1 MNWKESLTKGYK
13 HMTIPRKTVLIFA
26 AVLVL
31 PLLVVT
37 VIWTENQVGKAYRT
51 FETTSAS
58 ELAQINAGV
67 RSVLSKAGNTIT
79 TALDQ
84 RNFLTFCNSDME
96 ADGLRLVQ
104 FSKNELERM
113 DGIFQSNTQL
123 SGASF
128 YFDNPNVRESGIRF
142 ILPRA
147 SHRTGGPRSCPPGKA
162 KPFCCA
168 VSQKM
173 QMIALRC
180 TERCFWISERSV
192 S

>member
-67 RSVLSKAGNTIT
+67 RSVLWKNCDGSNRTQNSSIRQRARQMCSQWKLFCWIGR
-79 TALDQ
+79 LD
-84 RNFLTFCNSDME
+84 RFCW
-96 ADGLRLVQ
+96 
-104 FSKNELERM
+104 
-113 DGIFQSNTQL
+113 
-123 SGASF
+123 
-128 YFDNPNVRESGIRF
+128 
-142 ILPRA
+142 
-147 SHRTGGPRSCPPGKA
+147 
-162 KPFCCA
+162 
-168 VSQKM
+168 M
-173 QMIALRC
+173 QNQMLMR
-180 TERCFWISERSV
+180 
-192 S
+192 

>member
-113 DGIFQSNTQL
+113 DGIFQGNTQL
-123 SGASF
+123 CGA
-128 YFDNPNVRESGIRF
+128 
-142 ILPRA
+142 
-147 SHRTGGPRSCPPGKA
+147 KA

>member
-113 DGIFQSNTQL
+113 DGISLPMQTTAVRRNTHKSSPQGNL
-123 SGASF
+123 KRQNKS
-128 YFDNPNVRESGIRF
+128 E
-142 ILPRA
+142 
-147 SHRTGGPRSCPPGKA
+147 KA
-162 KPFCCA
+162 RP
-168 VSQKM
+168 SPTRQ
-173 QMIALRC
+173 R
-180 TERCFWISERSV
+180 
-192 S
+192 

>member
-128 YFDNPNVRESGIRF
+128 YFDNPNVREIWDTIYS
-142 ILPRA
+142 
-147 SHRTGGPRSCPPGKA
+147 STRTFGLSK
-162 KPFCCA
+162 
-168 VSQKM
+168 
-173 QMIALRC
+173 
-180 TERCFWISERSV
+180 
-192 S
+192 

>member
-113 DGIFQSNTQL
+113 DGIAMAFGYNR
-123 SGASF
+123 GE
-128 YFDNPNVRESGIRF
+128 VRS
-142 ILPRA
+142 L
-147 SHRTGGPRSCPPGKA
+147 
-162 KPFCCA
+162 
-168 VSQKM
+168 
-173 QMIALRC
+173 
-180 TERCFWISERSV
+180 
-192 S
+192 